1 MVTFSNSSRLF
12 YHDSI
17 DSEDNKENEE
27 EEEEEISDPDDFE
40 AVFSGKNIDVVMIP
54 EDDDDTVDFEWEI
67 LENSGSED
75 IVEISENLQETSE
88 DSTEENLK
96 DFSSTVTTYTE
107 YIDVPEATLTNNEE
121 IQYEDE
127 PDYEPEPVIYTTI
140 SVDPTTS
147 SQKLTTTGQSSTQTG
162 QQFTTSEEMTVG
174 LVENSIDT
182 TDAQTTEVV
191 TDEIRVVNV
200 FSERFIFPDGSCS
213 TLGYSDEATNIFKIS
228 SQSALKP
235 ARATDLFAKL
245 AAGINMLGKPHIL
258 YTGSNLCKE
267 GAGKVPC
274 DLLDMP
280 IAKVQK

>member
-1 MVTFSNSSRLF
+1 MVIFSNSSRLL
-12 YHDSI
+12 YHDSVESK
-17 DSEDNKENEE
+17 DGSEN

-67 LENSGSED
+67 LGNSGSED
-75 IVEISENLQETSE
+75 TVEMSENLQETSE
-88 DSTEENLK
+88 DSTAENLR

-107 YIDVPEATLTNNEE
+107 YIDVPEATEE

-127 PDYEPEPVIYTTI
+127 PDYEPEPVIFTTT
-140 SVDPTTS
+140 VNPTTS
-147 SQKLTTTGQSSTQTG
+147 SRKLTTTGQSSTQTG
-162 QQFTTSEEMTVG
+162 QLFTTSEEMTVG
-174 LVENSIDT
+174 LVEKAVET
-182 TDAQTTEVV
+182 TDAQTTEAV

-228 SQSALKP
+228 SQSAMKP

-280 IAKVQK
+280 IAKVRKVI

>member
-1 MVTFSNSSRLF
+1 MVIFSNSSRLL
-12 YHDSI
+12 YHDSVESK
-17 DSEDNKENEE
+17 DGSENE

-67 LENSGSED
+67 LGNSGSED
-75 IVEISENLQETSE
+75 TVEMSENLQETSE
-88 DSTEENLK
+88 DSTAENLR

-107 YIDVPEATLTNNEE
+107 YIDVPEATEE

-127 PDYEPEPVIYTTI
+127 PDYEPEPVIFTTT
-140 SVDPTTS
+140 VNPTTS
-147 SQKLTTTGQSSTQTG
+147 SRKLTTTGQSSTQTG
-162 QQFTTSEEMTVG
+162 QLFTTSEEMTVG
-174 LVENSIDT
+174 LVEKAVET
-182 TDAQTTEVV
+182 TDAQTTEAV

-228 SQSALKP
+228 SQSAMKP

-280 IAKVQK
+280 IAKVRKVI

>member
-1 MVTFSNSSRLF
+1 MVIFSNSSRLF
-12 YHDSI
+12 YHDSVESK
-17 DSEDNKENEE
+17 DGSKNEEE

-67 LENSGSED
+67 LGNSGSGD
-75 IVEISENLQETSE
+75 TVEMSENLQETSE
-88 DSTEENLK
+88 DSTAENLK

-107 YIDVPEATLTNNEE
+107 YIDVPEATEE

-127 PDYEPEPVIYTTI
+127 PDYEPEPVIFTTT
-140 SVDPTTS
+140 VNPTTS
-147 SQKLTTTGQSSTQTG
+147 SRKLTTTGQSSTQTG
-162 QQFTTSEEMTVG
+162 QLFTTSEEMTVG
-174 LVENSIDT
+174 LVEKAVET
-182 TDAQTTEVV
+182 TDAQTTEAV

-228 SQSALKP
+228 SQSAMKP

-280 IAKVQK
+280 IAKVRKVI

>member
-1 MVTFSNSSRLF
+1 MVIFSNSSRLL
-12 YHDSI
+12 YHDSVESK
-17 DSEDNKENEE
+17 DGSENEE
-27 EEEEEISDPDDFE
+27 EEEEILDPDDFE

-67 LENSGSED
+67 LGNSGSED
-75 IVEISENLQETSE
+75 TVEMSENLQETSE
-88 DSTEENLK
+88 DSTAENLR

-107 YIDVPEATLTNNEE
+107 YIDVPEATEE

-127 PDYEPEPVIYTTI
+127 PDYEPEPVIFTTT
-140 SVDPTTS
+140 VNPTTS
-147 SQKLTTTGQSSTQTG
+147 SRKLTTTGQSSTQTG
-162 QQFTTSEEMTVG
+162 QLFTTSEEMTVG
-174 LVENSIDT
+174 LVEKAVET
-182 TDAQTTEVV
+182 TDAQTTEAV

-228 SQSALKP
+228 SQSAMKP

-280 IAKVQK
+280 IAKVRKVI

>member
-1 MVTFSNSSRLF
+1 MVIFSNSSRLF
-12 YHDSI
+12 YHDSVESK
-17 DSEDNKENEE
+17 DGSENEE

-67 LENSGSED
+67 LGNSGSGD
-75 IVEISENLQETSE
+75 TVEMSENLQETSE
-88 DSTEENLK
+88 DSTAENLK

-107 YIDVPEATLTNNEE
+107 YIDVPEATEE

-127 PDYEPEPVIYTTI
+127 PDYEPEPVIFTTT
-140 SVDPTTS
+140 VNPTTS
-147 SQKLTTTGQSSTQTG
+147 SRKLTTTGQSSTQTG
-162 QQFTTSEEMTVG
+162 QLFTTSEEMTVG
-174 LVENSIDT
+174 LVEKAVET
-182 TDAQTTEVV
+182 TDAQTTEAV

-228 SQSALKP
+228 SQSAMKP

-258 YTGSNLCKE
+258 YTGSNLCNE

-280 IAKVQK
+280 IAKVRKVI

>member
-1 MVTFSNSSRLF
+1 MVIFSNSSRLF
-12 YHDSI
+12 YHDSVESK
-17 DSEDNKENEE
+17 DGSENEE

-67 LENSGSED
+67 LGNSGSED
-75 IVEISENLQETSE
+75 TVEMSENLQETSE
-88 DSTEENLK
+88 DSTAENLK

-107 YIDVPEATLTNNEE
+107 YIDVPEATEE

-127 PDYEPEPVIYTTI
+127 PDYEPEPVIFTTT
-140 SVDPTTS
+140 VNPTTS
-147 SQKLTTTGQSSTQTG
+147 SRKLTTTGQSSTQTG
-162 QQFTTSEEMTVG
+162 QLFTTSEEMTVG
-174 LVENSIDT
+174 LVEKAVET
-182 TDAQTTEVV
+182 TDAQTTEAV

-228 SQSALKP
+228 SQSAMKP

-258 YTGSNLCKE
+258 YTGSNLCNE

-280 IAKVQK
+280 IAKVRKVI

>member
-1 MVTFSNSSRLF
+1 MVIFSNSSRLF

-17 DSEDNKENEE
+17 KSDDSNENEE
-27 EEEEEISDPDDFE
+27 EEEEIMDPNDFE

-54 EDDDDTVDFEWEI
+54 EADDDTVDFEWEI
-67 LENSGSED
+67 LGNSGSED
-75 IVEISENLQETSE
+75 IVEMSENLQETSE
-88 DSTEENLK
+88 DSTAENLK

-107 YIDVPEATLTNNEE
+107 YIDVPEATEE

-127 PDYEPEPVIYTTI
+127 PDYEPEPVIFTTA
-140 SVDPTTS
+140 VNPTTS
-147 SQKLTTTGQSSTQTG
+147 SQGLTTTGQSSTQTG
-162 QQFTTSEEMTVG
+162 QLFTTSEEMIVG
-174 LVENSIDT
+174 LVEKAVET
-182 TDAQTTEVV
+182 TDAQTTEAV

-280 IAKVQK
+280 IAKVRKII

>member
-1 MVTFSNSSRLF
+1 MVIFSNSSRLF
-12 YHDSI
+12 YHDSVESK
-17 DSEDNKENEE
+17 DGSKNEE

-54 EDDDDTVDFEWEI
+54 EDEDDTVGFEWEI
-67 LENSGSED
+67 LGNSGSED
-75 IVEISENLQETSE
+75 TVEISENLQETSE
-88 DSTEENLK
+88 DSTAENLK

-107 YIDVPEATLTNNEE
+107 YIDVPEATEE

-127 PDYEPEPVIYTTI
+127 PDYEPEPVIFTTT
-140 SVDPTTS
+140 VNPTTS
-147 SQKLTTTGQSSTQTG
+147 SRKLTTTGQSSTQTG
-162 QQFTTSEEMTVG
+162 QLFTTSEEMTVG
-174 LVENSIDT
+174 LVEKAVET
-182 TDAQTTEVV
+182 TDAQTTEAV

-228 SQSALKP
+228 SQSAMKP

-258 YTGSNLCKE
+258 YTGSNLCNE

-280 IAKVQK
+280 IAKVRKVI

>member
-1 MVTFSNSSRLF
+1 M
-12 YHDSI
+12 
-17 DSEDNKENEE
+17 
-27 EEEEEISDPDDFE
+27 DPDDFE
-40 AVFSGKNIDVVMIP
+40 AVFSGRNIDVVMIP

-67 LENSGSED
+67 LGISGSED
-75 IVEISENLQETSE
+75 TVEMSENLQETSE
-88 DSTEENLK
+88 DSTAENLK

-107 YIDVPEATLTNNEE
+107 YIDVPEATEE

-127 PDYEPEPVIYTTI
+127 PDYEPEPVIFTTT
-140 SVDPTTS
+140 VNPTTS

-162 QQFTTSEEMTVG
+162 QLFTTSEEMTVG
-174 LVENSIDT
+174 FVKDSVET
-182 TDAQTTEVV
+182 TDAQTTEAV

-228 SQSALKP
+228 SQSAMKP

-280 IAKVQK
+280 IGKVRKII